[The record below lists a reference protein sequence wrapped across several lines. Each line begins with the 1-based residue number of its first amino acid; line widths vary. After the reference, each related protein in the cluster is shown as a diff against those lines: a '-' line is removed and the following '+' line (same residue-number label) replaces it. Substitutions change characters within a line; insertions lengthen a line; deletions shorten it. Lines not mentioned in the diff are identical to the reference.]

1 MTIEIIQTIL
11 PIFPE
16 EESQETEVPDILKQR
31 LKRSLHE
38 CEMIC
43 RHAGIKTG
51 KITDI
56 RVNPL
61 LRSAW
66 GRCITDRITG
76 THKIEINEVLLDDSV
91 PDLSL
96 KRTIIHE
103 LCHSVKD
110 GHGHKKGW
118 REAAD
123 RLEKV
128 YGLQLSPSNSAE
140 DLLVPSSLTHVPAV
154 RYVFRCADCGL
165 VIERSR
171 RSKFVDN
178 PEKYR
183 CGNCGGTF
191 DFLSFI

>member
-1 MTIEIIQTIL
+1 MTIAIIQTIL
-11 PIFPE
+11 PIFLE
-16 EESQETEVPDILKQR
+16 EESQDTEVTSILNER
-31 LKRSLHE
+31 LERSLRE

-43 RHAGIKTG
+43 DHAGIKTG
-51 KITDI
+51 KITGI

-66 GRCITDRITG
+66 GRCITDRING
-76 THKIEINEVLLDDSV
+76 THRIEINEALLDDAV

-103 LCHSVKD
+103 RCHTVKD

-123 RLEKV
+123 RLKKV
-128 YGLQLSPSNSAE
+128 YGLQLSPANSAE
-140 DLLVPSSLTHVPAV
+140 DLSVPRKLSQDPVI
-154 RYVFRCADCGL
+154 RYVFRCTDCGQ
-165 VIERSR
+165 IIQRSR
-171 RSKFVDN
+171 RSKFVEN
-178 PEKYR
+178 PERYR

-191 DFLSFI
+191 EQL

>member
-1 MTIEIIQTIL
+1 MTIAIIQTVL

-16 EESQETEVPDILKQR
+16 EEPAETEVPSILNERLKQ
-31 LKRSLHE
+31 SLRE

-66 GRCITDRITG
+66 GRCITDRIAG
-76 THKIEINEVLLDDSV
+76 THIIEINEALLDDSV

-110 GHGHKKGW
+110 GHGHKRGW
-118 REAAD
+118 LEAAN
-123 RLEKV
+123 RLKQV
-128 YGLQLSPSNSAE
+128 YGLQLSPANSAE
-140 DLLVPSSLTHVPAV
+140 ELFVPNKLSQNPVI
-154 RYVFRCADCGL
+154 RYVFRCTDCGM
-165 VIERSR
+165 VIERCR

-191 DFLSFI
+191 EQL

>member
-1 MTIEIIQTIL
+1 MTIAIIQTIL
-11 PIFPE
+11 PIFSEAEPK
-16 EESQETEVPDILKQR
+16 ETEVLTIQNERLKQ
-31 LKRSLHE
+31 SLYE
-38 CEMIC
+38 CELIC

-61 LRSAW
+61 LKSAW
-66 GRCITDRITG
+66 GRCITDRIAG
-76 THKIEINEVLLDDSV
+76 THAIEINEALLNDSV

-103 LCHSVKD
+103 LCHTVKD

-118 REAAD
+118 RDAAD
-123 RLEKV
+123 RLKKV
-128 YGLQLSPSNSAE
+128 YGLQLSPANSAE
-140 DLLVPSSLTHVPAV
+140 ELFVPNALSRDPVI
-154 RYVFRCADCGL
+154 RYVFRCTACGL
-165 VIERSR
+165 IIERSR

-178 PEKYR
+178 PDRFR

-191 DFLSFI
+191 EQL

>member
-1 MTIEIIQTIL
+1 MTIAIIQTIL
-11 PIFPE
+11 PIFLE
-16 EESQETEVPDILKQR
+16 EESQETEVPTILNER

-43 RHAGIKTG
+43 KHAGIKTG
-51 KITDI
+51 KISEI
-56 RVNPL
+56 KVNPL
-61 LRSAW
+61 LKSAW
-66 GRCITDRITG
+66 GRCITDINAG
-76 THKIEINEVLLDDSV
+76 THKIEINEALLDDSV

-103 LCHSVKD
+103 LCHTVKD

-118 REAAD
+118 REAAE
-123 RLEKV
+123 RLKKV
-128 YGLQLSPSNSAE
+128 YGLQLSPANSAE
-140 DLLVPSSLTHVPAV
+140 DLSIPEALIQEPTI

-171 RSKFVDN
+171 RSNFVKD
-178 PEKYR
+178 PEGYR

-191 DFLSFI
+191 EQL

>member
-1 MTIEIIQTIL
+1 MTIAIIQTIL
-11 PIFPE
+11 PIFLE
-16 EESQETEVPDILKQR
+16 EEAKEPDVPSILNERLKQ
-31 LKRSLHE
+31 SLHE

-43 RHAGIKTG
+43 EHAGIKTG
-51 KITDI
+51 KISEI

-76 THKIEINEVLLDDSV
+76 MHKIEINEALLDDSV

-103 LCHSVKD
+103 LCHTVKD

-118 REAAD
+118 LEAAD
-123 RLEKV
+123 RLKKV
-128 YGLQLSPSNSAE
+128 YGLQLSPANSAE
-140 DLLVPSSLTHVPAV
+140 DLSIPIELSQEPTI
-154 RYVFRCADCGL
+154 RYLFRCTGCGL

-171 RSKFVDN
+171 RSKFTNN
-178 PEKYR
+178 PDGYR

-191 DFLSFI
+191 ERL

>member
-1 MTIEIIQTIL
+1 MTIAIIQTVL
-11 PIFPE
+11 PIFLEAEPK
-16 EESQETEVPDILKQR
+16 ETEVPCILNERLKQ
-31 LKRSLHE
+31 SLHE

-56 RVNPL
+56 KVNPL
-61 LRSAW
+61 LKSAW
-66 GRCITDRITG
+66 GRCITDRIAG
-76 THKIEINEVLLDDSV
+76 THVIEINEALLDDSV

-103 LCHSVKD
+103 LCHTVKD
-110 GHGHKKGW
+110 GNGHKRGW

-123 RLEKV
+123 RLKKV
-128 YGLQLSPSNSAE
+128 YGLQLSPANSAE
-140 DLLVPSSLTHVPAV
+140 DLSVPSRLSQVPAI

-165 VIERSR
+165 VIERYR

-183 CGNCGGTF
+183 CGNCGGIF
-191 DFLSFI
+191 EKVSA

>member
-1 MTIEIIQTIL
+1 MTIAIIQTIL
-11 PIFPE
+11 PIFSEAEPK
-16 EESQETEVPDILKQR
+16 ETEVLTIQNER
-31 LKRSLHE
+31 LKRSLYE
-38 CEMIC
+38 CELIC

-61 LRSAW
+61 LKSAW
-66 GRCITDRITG
+66 GRCITDRIAG
-76 THKIEINEVLLDDSV
+76 THAIEINEALLNDSV

-103 LCHSVKD
+103 LCHTVKD

-118 REAAD
+118 RDAAD
-123 RLEKV
+123 RLKKV
-128 YGLQLSPSNSAE
+128 YGLQLSPANSAE
-140 DLLVPSSLTHVPAV
+140 DLFVPNALSRDPVI
-154 RYVFRCADCGL
+154 RYVFRCTDCGM
-165 VIERSR
+165 VIERCR

-191 DFLSFI
+191 EQL

>member
-1 MTIEIIQTIL
+1 MTIAIIQTVL
-11 PIFPE
+11 PIFLE
-16 EESQETEVPDILKQR
+16 EGSQETEVPPILNER
-31 LKRSLHE
+31 LERSLHE

-43 RHAGIKTG
+43 DHAGIKTG
-51 KITDI
+51 KITEI

-76 THKIEINEVLLDDSV
+76 THRIEINEALLDDAV

-103 LCHSVKD
+103 LCHTVKD

-123 RLEKV
+123 RLKKV
-128 YGLQLSPSNSAE
+128 YGLQLSPANSAE
-140 DLLVPSSLTHVPAV
+140 DLSVPKSLSQEPVI
-154 RYVFRCADCGL
+154 RYMFRCTDCGL
-165 VIERSR
+165 ILQRSR
-171 RSKFVDN
+171 RSKLVEN
-178 PEKYR
+178 PERFR
-183 CGNCGGTF
+183 CGKCGGT
-191 DFLSFI
+191 LEQL

>member
-1 MTIEIIQTIL
+1 MTIAIIQTIL

-16 EESQETEVPDILKQR
+16 EESQETEVPAILNEK

-51 KITDI
+51 EITDI

-66 GRCITDRITG
+66 GRCITDRING
-76 THKIEINEVLLDDSV
+76 THKIEINEALLDDSV

-103 LCHSVKD
+103 LCHTVKD
-110 GHGHKKGW
+110 GHGHRKGW

-123 RLEKV
+123 RLEAV
-128 YGLQLSPSNSAE
+128 YGLQLSPANSAE
-140 DLLVPSSLTHVPAV
+140 DLLVPSSLSQVPSV
-154 RYVFRCADCGL
+154 RYVFRCSDCGL
-165 VIERSR
+165 IIERYR
-171 RSKFVDN
+171 RSKFVDS
-178 PEKYR
+178 PERYR

-191 DFLSFI
+191 EQL